1 MSDYGRIHGAADSDE
16 ELIKFSDTATP
27 AVAYRG
33 GMLKV
38 RSLFTASVIV
48 LLASLVLI
56 AACHKPAETSAAP
69 AATAPPP
76 PEYVPTATVKDIMQS
91 VVDPSADVVWQAV
104 TSVQSVKG
112 LVEKAPKNDEEWTM
126 VRHGAITLT
135 EASNL
140 LMVPGRHVAR
150 AGEKSDTP
158 GVELEPSEMEALI
171 TKDLGAWRKRAH
183 GLHEAGVAALQAIDA
198 KDANKLFE
206 VGEQIE
212 RACEGCHSQY
222 WYPNEKI
229 PPVPTSG
236 AQ

>member
-1 MSDYGRIHGAADSDE
+1 
-16 ELIKFSDTATP
+16 
-27 AVAYRG
+27 
-33 GMLKV
+33 MLKV
-38 RSLFTASVIV
+38 RPLFTASVFV

-56 AACHKPAETSAAP
+56 AACQKPAETTAAAP
-69 AATAPPP
+69 ASAAPPP
-76 PEYVPTATVKDIMQS
+76 PEYTATATVKDLMQS
-91 VVDPSADVVWQAV
+91 VVDPNADVVWLAV
-104 TSVQSVKG
+104 TTVQSNKG
-112 LVEKAPKNDEEWTM
+112 TVETRPKTDEEWTK
-126 VRHGAITLT
+126 VRHGAVALM

-171 TKDLGAWRKRAH
+171 NKDLASWRKRAH
-183 GLHEAGVAALQAIDA
+183 GLHEAGAAAIQAIDA
-198 KDANKLFE
+198 KDADKLFE

-212 RACEGCHSQY
+212 RACESCHSQY

>member
-1 MSDYGRIHGAADSDE
+1 
-16 ELIKFSDTATP
+16 
-27 AVAYRG
+27 
-33 GMLKV
+33 MLKV
-38 RSLFTASVIV
+38 RPLYTASVFV

-56 AACHKPAETSAAP
+56 AACQKPAETAAAP
-69 AATAPPP
+69 APAAPPP
-76 PEYVPTATVKDIMQS
+76 PEYTPTATVKDLMQS
-91 VVDPSADVVWQAV
+91 VVDPNADVVWLAV
-104 TSVQSVKG
+104 TTVQSNKG
-112 LVEKAPKNDEEWTM
+112 TVETRPKTDEEWTK
-126 VRHGAITLT
+126 VRHGAVALM

-150 AGEKSDTP
+150 AGEKSETP

-171 TKDLGAWRKRAH
+171 NKDLGAWRKRAH

>member
-1 MSDYGRIHGAADSDE
+1 
-16 ELIKFSDTATP
+16 
-27 AVAYRG
+27 
-33 GMLKV
+33 MLKV

-56 AACHKPAETSAAP
+56 AACQKPAETTAAAP
-69 AATAPPP
+69 AAAAPPP
-76 PEYVPTATVKDIMQS
+76 PEYVPTATVKDLMQS
-91 VVDPSADVVWQAV
+91 VVDPNADVVWLAV
-104 TSVQSVKG
+104 TTVQSAKG
-112 LVEKAPKNDEEWTM
+112 TLETRPKNDEEWTK
-126 VRHGAITLT
+126 VRHGAIALT

-150 AGEKSDTP
+150 PGEKSDTP

-198 KDANKLFE
+198 KDADKLFE

>member
-1 MSDYGRIHGAADSDE
+1 
-16 ELIKFSDTATP
+16 
-27 AVAYRG
+27 
-33 GMLKV
+33 MLKV

-56 AACHKPAETSAAP
+56 GACHKPAETTAAAP
-69 AATAPPP
+69 AAAAPPP
-76 PEYVPTATVKDIMQS
+76 PEYVPTATVKDLMQS
-91 VVDPSADVVWQAV
+91 VVDPNADVVWLAV
-104 TSVQSVKG
+104 TTVQTAKG
-112 LVEKAPKNDEEWTM
+112 TLETRPKNDEEWTK
-126 VRHGAITLT
+126 VRHGAIALT

-171 TKDLGAWRKRAH
+171 NKDLAAWRKRAH
-183 GLHEAGVAALQAIDA
+183 GLHEAGVAAIQAIDA
-198 KDANKLFE
+198 KDADKLFE

>member
-1 MSDYGRIHGAADSDE
+1 
-16 ELIKFSDTATP
+16 
-27 AVAYRG
+27 
-33 GMLKV
+33 MLKV
-38 RSLFTASVIV
+38 RPLYTASVFV

-56 AACHKPAETSAAP
+56 AACQKPAETAAAP
-69 AATAPPP
+69 APAAPPP
-76 PEYVPTATVKDIMQS
+76 PEYTPTATVKDLMQS
-91 VVDPSADVVWQAV
+91 VVDPNADVVWLAV
-104 TSVQSVKG
+104 TTVQSNKG
-112 LVEKAPKNDEEWTM
+112 TVETRPKTDEEWTK
-126 VRHGAITLT
+126 VRHGAVALM

-150 AGEKSDTP
+150 PGEKSETP

-171 TKDLGAWRKRAH
+171 NKDLGAWRKRAH
-183 GLHEAGVAALQAIDA
+183 GLHEAGAAAIQAIDA
-198 KDANKLFE
+198 KDADKLFE

-212 RACEGCHSQY
+212 RACESCHSQY

>member
-1 MSDYGRIHGAADSDE
+1 MQIPRNRIRLLSRGVRQATAWRPRPLPIACLALAAVVVFDVHVPALQEAAVPTRPVGTMSDLMVKMIYPTSDAIFYIE
-16 ELIKFSDTATP
+16 TRTPKTDAEWGEL
-27 AVAYRG
+27 
-33 GMLKV
+33 
-38 RSLFTASVIV
+38 
-48 LLASLVLI
+48 
-56 AACHKPAETSAAP
+56 
-69 AATAPPP
+69 
-76 PEYVPTATVKDIMQS
+76 
-91 VVDPSADVVWQAV
+91 QA
-104 TSVQSVKG
+104 K
-112 LVEKAPKNDEEWTM
+112 
-126 VRHGAITLT
+126 TLT
-135 EASNL
+135 LAESANL
-140 LMVPGRHVAR
+140 LMMPGRHVAR
-150 AGEKSDTP
+150 PGEKSDTP
-158 GVELEPSEMEALI
+158 GVELEPPEMEALI